1 MSDPNKKFAATFY
14 NGERK
19 KMSKTPPKIESGI
32 RKGKVQ
38 NKKKPYDN
46 QVFQDITLHEKD
58 ERYKYLLKH
67 GELKKI

>member
-19 KMSKTPPKIESGI
+19 KVPKTPPKIQSGL
-32 RKGKVQ
+32 RKGKVDL
-38 NKKKPYDN
+38 KKKPNDN
-46 QVFQDITLHEKD
+46 QIFQDITLHEKD